1 MGFDKIKNVSL
12 TDLFVEQIENMILSG
27 QLSVGEKL
35 PSSRDLCLKMGVSRQ
50 VVSAGLIKLDQL
62 GFVKIKT
69 RSGVFVSDYR
79 EQGKIETL
87 LAIMRYHGG
96 TMREREVRSL
106 LEVRGSLEQLCCK
119 LAIANETETKMQKLR
134 TTLERIESA
143 PDSQTAAEEIF
154 AFHHQIAVM
163 SNNVLLPLMYY
174 SFKDEAEYL
183 WALAYKHMG
192 LESLYHEKKALFE
205 AIRRKDS
212 AAAERQVKDTIEAS
226 IKDLKVYSS

>member
-35 PSSRDLCLKMGVSRQ
+35 PSSRDLCIKMGVSRQ

-62 GFVKIKT
+62 GFVKIKA
-69 RSGVFVSDYR
+69 RKGVFVSDYR
-79 EQGKIETL
+79 EQGTIETL

-96 TMREREVRSL
+96 TMREGEVRSL

-134 TTLERIESA
+134 TVLERIESA
-143 PDSQTAAEEIF
+143 PDSQTAAEDIF

-226 IKDLKVYSS
+226 LRDLKVYSS